1 MENTLVVFDKNGN
14 WMVDWTHT
22 PEAAKIRSLFK
33 GTVLPTPYTTSVAV
47 SKVISAVKQ
56 RNPQYAVVAAAENG
70 MRQ

>member
-1 MENTLVVFDKNGN
+1 MEDTLLVFDTKGN
-14 WMVDWTHT
+14 WMVDWKHT
-22 PEAAKIRSLFK
+22 PEAAKIRGLFG
-33 GTVLPTPYTTSVAV
+33 GTVLPTPYTTLVAV